1 VSHTR
6 SPADSDSAQFRHCPR
21 ASVETVE
28 KARAVLE
35 RLDRIDG
42 LREEDAPAT
51 VLLEE
56 VRALLSEAEEWVRE
70 EPAERASKA
79 LERSHEALAAG
90 ERESANVLV
99 RR

>member
-1 VSHTR
+1 MR
-6 SPADSDSAQFRHCPR
+6 SPADADSAQSRHRLP
-21 ASVETVE
+21 ASVEAVE

-56 VRALLSEAEEWVRE
+56 VRALLCEAEDWVRE
-70 EPAERASKA
+70 EPAARRAVEA
-79 LERSHEALAAG
+79 LGRSREALAAG

-99 RR
+99 GR

>member
-1 VSHTR
+1 LE
-6 SPADSDSAQFRHCPR
+6 A
-21 ASVETVE
+21 VE

-42 LREEDAPAT
+42 LRGEEAPAA

-70 EPAERASKA
+70 EPSVPSRALEA
-79 LERSHEALAAG
+79 LERSRDALAAG
-90 ERESANVLV
+90 EQAPAGALV
-99 RR
+99 TR

>member
-1 VSHTR
+1 VD
-6 SPADSDSAQFRHCPR
+6 A
-21 ASVETVE
+21 VE

-42 LREEDAPAT
+42 LRSDEAPAA

-70 EPAERASKA
+70 ESSVPSRALDA
-79 LERSHEALAAG
+79 LERSREALAAG
-90 ERESANVLV
+90 EHASAGALV
-99 RR
+99 TR

>member
-1 VSHTR
+1 
-6 SPADSDSAQFRHCPR
+6 
-21 ASVETVE
+21 VEAVK

-51 VLLEE
+51 ALLEE
-56 VRALLSEAEEWVRE
+56 VRALLCEAEDWVRE
-70 EPAERASKA
+70 EPAARRAVEV
-79 LERSHEALAAG
+79 LERSREALAAG

-99 RR
+99 GH

>member
-1 VSHTR
+1 VD
-6 SPADSDSAQFRHCPR
+6 A
-21 ASVETVE
+21 VE

-42 LREEDAPAT
+42 LRSEEARAA

-70 EPAERASKA
+70 ESPVPSRTLEA
-79 LERSHEALAAG
+79 LERSREALAAG
-90 ERESANVLV
+90 EHVSAGALV
-99 RR
+99 TR

>member
-1 VSHTR
+1 
-6 SPADSDSAQFRHCPR
+6 
-21 ASVETVE
+21 VE

-42 LREEDAPAT
+42 LREEDATAA

-70 EPAERASKA
+70 EPAERAAKA

-99 RR
+99 GR